1 MQDSGDAKN
10 GAGVFARLQKTRRK
24 LERGLAGLLAPG
36 GRGGAQLDELHDQ
49 LLLADVGVEASG
61 RIIDNLRGAAKK
73 QNDGG
78 ALRGALR
85 DSLAEILSAC
95 EAPAPPPPQ
104 KLPRVILMIGVNG
117 AGKTTTLAKLARALQ
132 RDGARVMLAACDT
145 FRAAAIGQLQTWGER
160 LDAPVIAQAHGAD
173 PAAVAFDAYAA
184 ACARGADA
192 LLIDTA
198 GRQHT
203 DAGLMEQLKKIRR
216 VLQKAGDDLPHETLL
231 TLDAGTGQN
240 ALSQVEHFHRAFGV
254 DGLCVTKLDGT
265 AKGGVVVALAM
276 RFGLPVRW
284 LGVGESLDDLRP
296 FSAAEYAAALLPAEG
311 GGAPGSKV

>member
-10 GAGVFARLQKTRRK
+10 SAGVFARLQKTRRK
-24 LERGLAGLLAPG
+24 LERGLTGLLG
-36 GRGGAQLDELHDQ
+36 GSGGGAQLDELHDQ

-61 RIIDNLRGAAKK
+61 RIIDNLRGAAQK

-85 DSLAEILSAC
+85 DVLAEILSAC
-95 EAPAPPPPQ
+95 EAPAPPPK

-296 FSAAEYAAALLPAEG
+296 FSAAEYAAALLPAGEG
-311 GGAPGSKV
+311 GEG

>member
-10 GAGVFARLQKTRRK
+10 GAGVFARLQNTRRK
-24 LERGLAGLLAPG
+24 LERGLAGLLG
-36 GRGGAQLDELHDQ
+36 GSGGGAQLDELHDQ